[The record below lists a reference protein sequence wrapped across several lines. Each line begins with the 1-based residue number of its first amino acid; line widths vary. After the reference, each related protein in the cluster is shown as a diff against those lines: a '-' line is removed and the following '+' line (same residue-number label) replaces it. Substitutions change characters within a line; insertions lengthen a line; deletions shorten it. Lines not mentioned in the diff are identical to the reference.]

1 MDYMETNLQHVIQG
15 THNLTDDHI
24 QFFVY
29 QILRALKYIHSA
41 GIIHGEIRPSNLLIN
56 SNCDLKVSNFQK
68 AVVCID
74 SLEGVPT

>member
-15 THNLTDDHI
+15 TQNLTDDHI

-68 AVVCID
+68 AIVCID